1 MTSPTG
7 ARGVFAFALRA
18 IAFGAVLF
26 ALWYVAARPISFAVA
41 WGAARIVQG
50 AAPVE
55 NASARS
61 SAAGQVSIAAGL
73 EGMEI
78 EIPVDPRKQTFGLP
92 FFIALL
98 LASRPPRF
106 ARRAALGA
114 AILLG
119 LAACGVASEV
129 AITLGTL
136 AGPSGAPPVRFGTLA
151 ATSWALG
158 FQLGTL
164 IIPTV
169 VPTMLWV
176 AMDPR
181 ALRAASGRLRPNLIS
196 A

>member
-18 IAFGAVLF
+18 IAFGVVLF
-26 ALWYVAARPISFAVA
+26 ALWYLAARPISFAVA
-41 WGAARIVQG
+41 WGAAQIVQG

-92 FFIALL
+92 FFLALL
-98 LASRPPRF
+98 LASRPPRI

-129 AITLGTL
+129 AISLGTL
-136 AGPSGAPPVRFGTLA
+136 AGPSGAPLVRFGTLA

-164 IIPTV
+164 IIPTA
-169 VPTMLWV
+169 VPAMLWV

-181 ALRAASGRLRPNLIS
+181 ALHAASRRLRSNLIS